1 MPDLWVRTCERLST
15 RLSAEMFETWIEP
28 VSFGGLD
35 AAELVLRVPN
45 RFYAEWLGT
54 HYAPAILESAAAEL
68 LSVGEPSITPVR
80 VRFEVD
86 ESLRDKLVPRDRV
99 PPPAPPSLIAS
110 SAPREEIPGQRLP
123 SQPPISRAELNP
135 KYTFDSFVVGA
146 SNQLAH
152 AASLAVATSPGRRY
166 NPLFLCGG
174 VGLGKTHL
182 VNAIGHKVLETNP
195 NARIIYVSAERFMN
209 DFISAIKNNQMEQFR
224 ALYREG
230 CDVLL
235 MDDIQFI
242 ARRESTMEEFFH
254 TFNALHHMDK
264 QIVVTSDVYPEHLEG
279 MEARVVSRFQSGL
292 VADIQAP
299 DIDTRVAILE
309 KKAESEGIVLDK
321 TVANFL
327 AQCVKSN
334 VRELE
339 GTLIRLSMQAELM
352 GKKMDFEL
360 ARTALRAVLPKTEQA
375 TSVEDIQKAVC
386 DYFSLRMMDM
396 KSQRRHRSVAFPR
409 MLAMYLCRHHL
420 GTSFPE
426 LGERF
431 GGKDHTTVLS
441 ACRKINGLLE
451 AEDERVKQPLAAI
464 ERRLGF

>member
-1 MPDLWVRTCERLST
+1 MRDLWMRTCERLSG

-28 VSFGGLD
+28 VVFGGLD
-35 AAELVLRVPN
+35 AAELSLRVPN

-54 HYAPAILESAAAEL
+54 HYAPAILEAAALEL
-68 LSVGEPSITPVR
+68 DAVGEPSITPVR
-80 VRFEVD
+80 VRFEID
-86 ESLRDKLVPRDRV
+86 ESLRDRLVPRDRV
-99 PPPAPPSLIAS
+99 PKPEAQPVPAPVVD
-110 SAPREEIPGQRLP
+110 EVPGQRLP

-135 KYTFDSFVVGA
+135 KYTFESFVVGA

-152 AASLAVATSPGRRY
+152 AASLAVAQSPGKRY

-182 VNAIGHKVLETNP
+182 VNAIGHHVLETNP
-195 NARIIYVSAERFMN
+195 SARILYVSAERFTN

-321 TVANFL
+321 SVANFL
-327 AQCVKSN
+327 ATCVKSN

-352 GKKMDFEL
+352 GKKMDLEL

-386 DYFSLRMMDM
+386 DYFNLRLIDM